1 MAVALLL
8 PLALRLHAIRWAPK
22 LPEGWGCGPLNN
34 LLLVAFAEE
43 ALFRGLLQSSL
54 ARWLSGRAGAGG
66 SRSASPRWRSAS
78 RITRPARLMVAFA
91 SVAGVAY
98 GLAYRHGGLLA
109 SVSAHFG
116 FNLFHIL
123 LFTYPLLMRR

>member
-1 MAVALLL
+1 MGAEAPRGLWL
-8 PLALRLHAIRWAPK
+8 WA
-22 LPEGWGCGPLNN
+22 LNN
-34 LLLVAFAEE
+34 LLLVAFAKE
-43 ALFRGLLQSSL
+43 ALFRGFLQSSL
-54 ARWLSGRAGAGG
+54 ARWLCGRAGGEWTAIGLASLAFGIAHHAAG
-66 SRSASPRWRSAS
+66 P
-78 RITRPARLMVAFA
+78 LMILFA
-91 SVAGVAY
+91 PVAGVAY